1 MKKILIIAYLI
12 LQYATAFAGNT
23 DTLIVN
29 TNQSQLLTSRYFNE
43 LNDHDGTLT
52 IQQVLNSNDFYTS
65 KTLLP
70 TLKFSKS
77 TIWLKVVLKNNT
89 DESIIPISV
98 TASVIDALDLYY
110 IDKTDKKIT
119 HISIDQLQSN
129 FLLQKITS
137 IQYPILPG
145 TVNTIYLR
153 VKSNASTIIPLR
165 IYSVSAFLENRT
177 IENIIMGA
185 IAGILL
191 VMGLYNLMLFS
202 IVGDRSYLY
211 YVFYILFLG
220 LSQSLL
226 RGYGGI
232 LFTNKAILNNY
243 VIPIIRVCF
252 GFSLLLFVGE
262 FLHLKKRLKHWYKYY
277 LCLYGLYTLLL
288 LAILFGFVVAAY
300 NLITITIS
308 LTAVSLLIIGV
319 YLYVK
324 GFKPA
329 KFFMLGWGLFLVS
342 ILISVARNKG
352 LIIYNDFTA
361 NIIPY
366 SSVAE
371 LVLFSAALA
380 DKINFYRGQKIQL
393 QNFAITVAKENE
405 RLTTEQN
412 ILLENKVKER
422 TNELIVTNKNLS
434 VTIEDLKNTQK
445 KLIDTEKM
453 ASLGQLT
460 AGVAHEINNPI
471 NFVSSNV
478 NPLRLDFDELFL
490 LLDSYDAALSNPGHP
505 RFLEVLNDY
514 KEKVDPIFIKDEIT
528 TLLNGIEEGARRTAE
543 IVKSL
548 RTFSSTDDLVLKTL
562 DIDKAIYANLL
573 ILRSTIPYYI
583 QITPLLDTIEPL
595 NCYPGKI
602 NQMLI
607 NLISNS
613 VYAIK
618 AKQTHENESILIVTK
633 DEPEYIY
640 IEITDTGTGM
650 TDETKQRM
658 FEPFFTTKDVGEGT
672 GLGLSI
678 VFGIIEKHHGSIEVV
693 SELGKG
699 TKITVQL
706 PKNLV

>member
-12 LQYATAFAGNT
+12 LQYATAFAGGT

-29 TNQSQLLTSRYFNE
+29 ANQSHLLTSSYCNE
-43 LNDHDGTLT
+43 LNDPNGTLT
-52 IQQVLNSNDFYTS
+52 IQQVLTSNDFYTS
-65 KTLLP
+65 KSLLP

-77 TIWLKVVLKNNT
+77 TIWLKFVLKNNT
-89 DESIIPISV
+89 DEIIIPISV

-110 IDKTDKKIT
+110 VDKTDKKIR
-119 HISIDQLQSN
+119 HISTDQLQSN
-129 FLLQKITS
+129 LLIQKVTS

-145 TVNTIYLR
+145 TENTVYLR

-165 IYSVSAFLENRT
+165 IYSVSAFLESRT

-191 VMGLYNLMLFS
+191 VMGLYNLMLFF

-226 RGYGGI
+226 RGYGSI
-232 LFTNKAILNNY
+232 LFANKTTLNNY

-252 GFSLLLFVGE
+252 GFSVLLFVGE
-262 FLHLKKRLKHWYKYY
+262 FLHLKKRLRHWYKYY

-308 LTAVSLLIIGV
+308 LTAVSLLVIGI
-319 YLYVK
+319 YLYIR

-329 KFFMLGWGLFLVS
+329 KFFMFGWGIFLVS

-352 LIIYNDFTA
+352 FIIYNDFTA
-361 NIIPY
+361 NVVPY

-371 LVLFSAALA
+371 LILFSAALA

-422 TNELIVTNKNLS
+422 TNELIETNKSLS
-434 VTIEDLKNTQK
+434 VTIENLKNTQK

-514 KEKVDPIFIKDEIT
+514 KEKVDPAFIKDEIT

-548 RTFSSTDDLVLKTL
+548 RTFSSTDDLVLKTM

-583 QITPLLDTIEPL
+583 QIKHVLDPLLPL

-618 AKQTHENESILIVTK
+618 AKQMHENESILIVTK
-633 DEPEYIY
+633 DEPQYIS
-640 IEITDTGTGM
+640 IAITDTGTGM

-678 VFGIIEKHHGSIEVV
+678 VFGIIEKHHGNIEVI

-699 TKITVQL
+699 TKITVRL
-706 PKNLV
+706 PKNLA